1 MERELYWVLWW
12 LGCRIFPRLWEKSV
26 ISAFSQLTATQI
38 KFHHPF
44 TLSDLVILKHC
55 ANRTRCQPPAAPPLL
70 SGEKHIPAI
79 GVYPYVLLKMIISPP
94 LAKSIQ
100 RCPFHDHECS
110 TTAAQGW
117 ERMRLDRGAPA
128 ETSGEQDGA
137 GDQPQAG
144 LKFQP
149 GQLTELMTAR
159 PLLPAPP
166 LGTQGGE
173 LPYQG
178 QETGVSA
185 AHGGCT

>member
-1 MERELYWVLWW
+1 M
-12 LGCRIFPRLWEKSV
+12 

-55 ANRTRCQPPAAPPLL
+55 ANRTCCQPPAAPPLL

-79 GVYPYVLLKMIISPP
+79 GVYPYVPLKMIISPP
-94 LAKSIQ
+94 LAKSTQ
-100 RCPFHDHECS
+100 RCHFRDHECS
-110 TTAAQGW
+110 TTAARGW
-117 ERMRLDRGAPA
+117 EGMRLDRGAPA

-144 LKFQP
+144 LKCQP
-149 GQLTELMTAR
+149 GWLTELMTAR

-166 LGTQGGE
+166 LGTQGGQ